1 VTPAISLRI
10 RFTGPEALGRLVAAA
25 EELGVRGVWVNEPW
39 GFDAGAV
46 LGWVAST
53 TRRVLIGTHVCS
65 VFARS
70 PAATAGMAAAL
81 QRLSG
86 GRFRLGLGTSGPQ
99 VVEGWHGVPY
109 ERPLGRLR
117 DTVAVVRTALAGE
130 PLRCEGDA
138 VPLPLPGGRGRPLRF
153 SQLGDPL
160 TVPVYLA
167 SLGPASQRLAAEV
180 ADGWTPTPYSP
191 DHHDACAGPLLRAL
205 EGSARSVALAPVCPV
220 AIGEDLPALW
230 DLERGWSALYL
241 GGMGTASQNFYATL
255 ARAMGHPAMVDRVAG
270 LWRDGDRGGARRA
283 VDVEYAD
290 SIGLFGPPARIRERL
305 ARYAD
310 AGIDELAVELR
321 KPDLD
326 GQLEDLRRLC
336 AVVAG

>member
-1 VTPAISLRI
+1 MTPAISLRI
-10 RFTGPEALGRLVAAA
+10 RFSRPDALARLVAAA

-46 LGWVAST
+46 LGAVAAT

-65 VFARS
+65 VFART

-109 ERPLGRLR
+109 ERPLARLR

-130 PLRCEGDA
+130 PVRRA
-138 VPLPLPGGRGRPLRF
+138 VPGGRGLALRF
-153 SQLGDPL
+153 SQLGEPL

-191 DHHDACAGPLLRAL
+191 DHHRACAGTLLDAL
-205 EGSARSVALAPVCPV
+205 DGAGRSIALAPVCPV
-220 AIGEDLPALW
+220 AIGDDLPALW
-230 DLERGWSALYL
+230 ELERGWSALYL
-241 GGMGTASQNFYATL
+241 GGMGTQRENFYASV
-255 ARAMGHPAMVDRVAG
+255 ARAMGHAEMVDRVAER
-270 LWRDGDRGGARRA
+270 WRAGDRAGARSA
-283 VDVEYAD
+283 VDTEYAD
-290 SIGLFGPPARIRERL
+290 SVGLYGPPARIRERL

-310 AGIDELAVELR
+310 AGVDEIAVELR

-326 GQLEDLRRLC
+326 DQIDDLRRLC
-336 AVVAG
+336 EVAIG